1 MVRRESAKLLFIG
14 SNPFAASFFSIMKDI
29 QLIKIFIIVFFVV
42 TIAIFIKLINL
53 TVINAKSVDTLEISN
68 KPRGIIYDSK
78 MQPLTINIPAY
89 TIYIDTQSVK
99 LDGKAEKDINEG
111 YDKIF
116 GIIGITREKFNEY
129 LKTKR
134 RNIKLIQNLSLDS
147 YNKMR
152 EVKNDYG
159 IRSIYGIESYKR
171 FYPYNDIFAH
181 VIGYMNKTE
190 TEGYAGLEA
199 SYENILSAE
208 NDNPKDLIL
217 TWDRDIQTI
226 VRNEVL
232 KTVAEKSPQSA
243 TIIVSDVESG
253 SIIAN
258 YSYPSFD
265 PNNPFIYVKLP
276 KKEQKLPRY
285 LTIEELLEIFNS
297 LEIKTNYDLRNRLIL
312 ELMYA
317 TGVRVSELVNI
328 KILDIDFTNNSIKVL
343 GKGSK
348 ERIVYYNEVA
358 KTYLE
363 KYLKIYPSLNKKNLS
378 FLFLN
383 YKGDKL
389 TTAGISYII
398 NQVIKKIS
406 FDKHITPHMLRHS
419 FATHLL
425 NNGCSLATVQ
435 ELLGHS
441 SIGTTGIYTHVTNE
455 IVRQEYLKAFKR

>member
-1 MVRRESAKLLFIG
+1 
-14 SNPFAASFFSIMKDI
+14 MKDLEDYFNYLHI
-29 QLIKIFIIVFFVV
+29 ENMSYKDITYNDLMPLFEHFE
-42 TIAIFIKLINL
+42 TNKL
-53 TVINAKSVDTLEISN
+53 SN
-68 KPRGIIYDSK
+68 KSIRRHISSIKGFYK
-78 MQPLTINIPAY
+78 
-89 TIYIDTQSVK
+89 
-99 LDGKAEKDINEG
+99 
-111 YDKIF
+111 
-116 GIIGITREKFNEY
+116 Y
-129 LKTKR
+129 LV
-134 RNIKLIQNLSLDS
+134 N
-147 YNKMR
+147 
-152 EVKNDYG
+152 
-159 IRSIYGIESYKR
+159 
-171 FYPYNDIFAH
+171 NDI
-181 VIGYMNKTE
+181 VN
-190 TEGYAGLEA
+190 
-199 SYENILSAE
+199 S
-208 NDNPKDLIL
+208 
-217 TWDRDIQTI
+217 
-226 VRNEVL
+226 
-232 KTVAEKSPQSA
+232 
-243 TIIVSDVESG
+243 
-253 SIIAN
+253 
-258 YSYPSFD
+258 
-265 PNNPFIYVKLP
+265 NPFIYVKLP

-297 LEIKTNYDLRNRLIL
+297 LEIKTNYDLRDRLIL

-328 KILDIDFTNNSIKVL
+328 KVLDIDFTNNSIKVL

-363 KYLKIYPSLNKKNLS
+363 KYLRIYPSLNKKNLS

-441 SIGTTGIYTHVTNE
+441 SIGTTGIYTHITLDHVKD
-455 IVRQEYLKAFKR
+455 VYYKCFRR